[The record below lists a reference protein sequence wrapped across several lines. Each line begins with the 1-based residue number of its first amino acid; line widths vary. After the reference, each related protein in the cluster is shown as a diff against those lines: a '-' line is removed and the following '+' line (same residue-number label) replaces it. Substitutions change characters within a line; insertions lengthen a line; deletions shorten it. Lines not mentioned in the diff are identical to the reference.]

1 MVKEKVTK
9 INKDNPWRSIS
20 KAISWRILASGA
32 TFLISYII
40 FKQYT
45 DKMPYFIGNC
55 DIIIDNEKFNKIKEC
70 FIAQSVH
77 TNPILKNK
85 FKFREIPNA
94 KIKIDNYF
102 KELLVSKLGEKY
114 AKNFN

>member
-1 MVKEKVTK
+1 MAFIEKIRENGGDIKLSSMSDKVFN
-9 INKDNPWRSIS
+9 IFDLLGFP
-20 KAISWRILASGA
+20 L
-32 TFLISYII
+32 LYEI
-40 FKQYT
+40 FKT
-45 DKMPYFIGNC
+45 EEEAVK
-55 DIIIDNEKFNKIKEC
+55 KFNEIKEC

-94 KIKIDNYF
+94 KLKIENYF
-102 KELLVSKLGEKY
+102 KEFIGSKFGEKY